1 MRDVEILEVESLE
14 RDTANTVSER
24 AADLK
29 ELVDAGACLSEL
41 SVIGRGAV
49 DSTEEVSLTTVGL
62 LRQEADNALI
72 DVGTELP
79 RLSST
84 EAAAD
89 NRSQVVLTLET
100 ISTKIKEIWEAIK
113 RSLLSFFEAVSKF
126 FTGIKERFLR
136 GKARAEKAKGKMDS
150 VSPEDWKKQDVQGYK
165 DLTDTDL
172 EFIAVEGKLPT
183 GDWPRDSSRSL
194 IDFLGW
200 VQFTEY
206 LLSSKQEEI
215 LDGITTALNSKDLN
229 AESTVWKFPVTYA
242 NRTIAMLKS
251 QFDDLPKIPGNAT
264 LTVKEYTGPTTATLA
279 TFIAQAEYIHSCF
292 SLEKLPS
299 KVSGS
304 VSPTS
309 YEMVEDMWGILT
321 NWNYNEGEYVV
332 DHDKMANSLTS
343 LLKSGLVDKHLDT
356 IDSDS
361 VLKLT
366 RALTQLIT
374 GVGQNFQSLW
384 RYGIAQYDGST
395 STYLKIM
402 KAHLAETGHQPL

>member
-1 MRDVEILEVESLE
+1 MRDVEILGVESLE
-14 RDTANTVSER
+14 RDTANAVSER

-29 ELVDAGACLSEL
+29 ELVDAGTCLSEL

-49 DSTEEVSLTTVGL
+49 DSTEEVSSTTVGL

-113 RSLLSFFEAVSKF
+113 RTMVSFFEAVSKF
-126 FTGIKERFLR
+126 FTGIKERFMR

-150 VSPEDWKKQDVQGYK
+150 VSPDDWKKQDVRGYK
-165 DLTDTDL
+165 SLTDADL

-183 GDWPRDSSRSL
+183 GDWPRESSQVL
-194 IDFLGW
+194 MDFLRW

-206 LLSSKQEEI
+206 LFSSKQEEI
-215 LDGITTALNSKDLN
+215 LDGIKTALNSKDLN
-229 AESTVWKFPVTYA
+229 AESAVWKFPVTYA
-242 NRTIAMLKS
+242 SRAIDMLKS

-264 LTVKEYTGPTTATLA
+264 LTVKEYVGPTTATLA
-279 TFIAQAEYIHSCF
+279 TFIAQAEYLHSCF
-292 SLEKLPS
+292 SLEKLS
-299 KVSGS
+299 GKVSGT
-304 VSPTS
+304 VSTTS

-321 NWNYNEGEYVV
+321 KWDYNEGEYQV
-332 DHDKMANSLTS
+332 DHDKLTTSLTE
-343 LLKSGLVDKHLDT
+343 LLKSGAVDKHLDT
-356 IDSDS
+356 IDADA

-374 GVGQNFQSLW
+374 GVSQNFQTLW

-402 KAHLAETGHQPL
+402 KAHLSETGH